1 MSVQMECMCLEC
13 GISAFYDLGALAMDD
28 YSEGNFKAVKD
39 TTVCTECGGRL
50 VVIGKA
56 GDEPNY
62 RLE

>member
-1 MSVQMECMCLEC
+1 MSVQMECMCMDC
-13 GISAFYDLGALAMDD
+13 GISTFIDLGALTMDD
-28 YSEGNFKAVKD
+28 ISEGSFKGVKD
-39 TTVCTECGGRL
+39 TLCTECGGRL